1 MHSRQDTIDEE
12 HNLSTTLSFFL
23 NQRSIRSTSG
33 TSHDDTRVLS
43 GNVGRVGPLSSA
55 RPPLKSLASETAVKA
70 ACSNGKDE
78 APDNGNDEKGNLD
91 RRDVFLGGIVHFVVL
106 AGIVPV
112 TKVKLVGVDDDFS
125 ILVVLSSL
133 DIVNKVAHLFLVGF
147 LLGRLKM
154 RKADRAF
161 KNLRSRHQR

>member
-1 MHSRQDTIDEE
+1 M
-12 HNLSTTLSFFL
+12 
-23 NQRSIRSTSG
+23 
-33 TSHDDTRVLS
+33 
-43 GNVGRVGPLSSA
+43 
-55 RPPLKSLASETAVKA
+55 KA

-91 RRDVFLGGIVHFVVL
+91 RRDVFLGGIVYFVVL

-154 RKADRAF
+154 RKAGNR
-161 KNLRSRHQR
+161 KCES